1 MKFLFR
7 FLPSLFLRSAIAVPL
22 STSRPKAEKIFAVRM
37 SYALAADFEQLSL
50 EHGFSHCEIFLRAI
64 ALYKLAKENEM
75 KGGNL
80 LLRRSDGS
88 LREVV
93 RI

>member
-22 STSRPKAEKIFAVRM
+22 PTSRPKAEKIFAVRM
-37 SYALAADFEQLSL
+37 SYRLAADFEQLSL
-50 EHGFSHCEIFLRAI
+50 EHGLSRGEIFGRAI
-64 ALYKLAKENEM
+64 ALYKLAKENEK
-75 KGGNL
+75 KGGRL
-80 LLRRSDGS
+80 LLRHSDGS

-93 RI
+93 GI